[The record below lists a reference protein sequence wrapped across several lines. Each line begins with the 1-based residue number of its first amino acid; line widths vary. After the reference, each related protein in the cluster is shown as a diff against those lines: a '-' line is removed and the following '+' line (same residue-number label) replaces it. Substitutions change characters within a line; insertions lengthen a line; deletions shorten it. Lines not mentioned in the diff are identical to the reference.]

1 MLPFVKVDI
10 YSKNLR
16 FLSFYIDRNNIIKC
30 KIKKETYAMYKT
42 ISYITMYNV
51 PIVIDSL
58 RESIESDM
66 DMKRV

>member
-42 ISYITMYNV
+42 ISYITMN
-51 PIVIDSL
+51 
-58 RESIESDM
+58 
-66 DMKRV
+66 